1 MSDSYKAPILE
12 PAPITDIIQPTA
24 QAQAEAAA
32 GTADAGLSAF
42 PGVWERVTAT
52 GTATK
57 NGTASAGT
65 SVTYGTGTVAGL
77 PAATGIVAGLPAV
90 TGTAAAPVV
99 TAAPAVLGTA
109 APSSTKFTQQ
119 FATTITD
126 TDLNN
131 LEEAA
136 ELAAEC
142 ASLCCCMA
150 RTTKGALRRC
160 CRTLYASCEASLA
173 RLRTQIY
180 IQTGTLYSPPIYGV
194 PCGCGTDTMRRLIAT
209 EEALQALCETAI
221 SETSNPSIADTFAY
235 CESCSRRRQSAEE
248 AICACML

>member
-1 MSDSYKAPILE
+1 MSDSYKATIPD
-12 PAPITDIIQPTA
+12 PAPVTDISA
-24 QAQAEAAA
+24 QAQAEASL
-32 GTADAGLSAF
+32 GTASGTASAGLSAF

-52 GTATK
+52 DTVTTKGSASSSGAVAYSGT
-57 NGTASAGT
+57 GTASASSTAT
-65 SVTYGTGTVAGL
+65 ST
-77 PAATGIVAGLPAV
+77 
-90 TGTAAAPVV
+90 
-99 TAAPAVLGTA
+99 APAVLGTA
-109 APSSTKFTQQ
+109 APSLTRFTQQ
-119 FATTITD
+119 FATTITE

-131 LEEAA
+131 LEEAS

-160 CRTLYASCEASLA
+160 CRSLYASCEASLA

-194 PCGCGTDTMRRLIAT
+194 PCTGGTDTMRRLIAT

-221 SETSNPSIADTFAY
+221 TETSNPSIADTFAY
-235 CESCSRRRQSAEE
+235 CETCSRRRQTIEE
-248 AICACML
+248 TICGCML